1 MRERGQASERGEGT
15 ICKATCGCCLFT
27 SLAGPGERGIIVEQC
42 ISTGTRWNAAFQFSV
57 RRGRTPYIRPCG
69 HMHVHVMRVRV
80 PPARSCGVRVSGG
93 GLKPVVT
100 RHPADLKLNP
110 LVTTFVHK
118 ADNLSVSHR
127 VSAAVSH
134 GGFP

>member
-1 MRERGQASERGEGT
+1 MRELGPGEREGRGNDLQSYLCEL
-15 ICKATCGCCLFT
+15 LFT

-110 LVTTFVHK
+110 LVTTFEE
-118 ADNLSVSHR
+118 
-127 VSAAVSH
+127 
-134 GGFP
+134 